1 MVPTHCLKVLLYLIG
16 GIVIVFKHRFKIIGC
31 DLFVYRYMT
40 ANPEK
45 FPQEVIDNVRNYHM
59 REGNLKAD
67 LEVMIITNIFIS
79 V

>member
-1 MVPTHCLKVLLYLIG
+1 M
-16 GIVIVFKHRFKIIGC
+16 IVFKHRFKIIGC